1 MSVHSSGVPGPPLR
15 PPRWRVLLL
24 LLARLLSSMVTTL
37 ASMEQLAPAAL
48 GSLMQSHLVLRQH
61 ADALAGSSELARAY
75 RAWAALA
82 KLRRQVEWLGLHLQE
97 WRMQQLQ
104 QESWL
109 SEAKQV
115 LHAVHE
121 EAVAAASAPPTPQ
134 HLHALEQLMAIG
146 FTREASIVALRDA
159 DGSLEY
165 AAEAL
170 LEDAEESGLLQFL
183 PAATVDAARALAH
196 AATGTTPSAS

>member
-1 MSVHSSGVPGPPLR
+1 MGEGARLSRHFASCEGPRVRAPFGFSGSAFSGRHSNLEGSLWRSLVSVHSCGLLAGVPGLPLR
-15 PPRWRVLLL
+15 PPARWRVLLL

-109 SEAKQV
+109 SELSVPIGLSV
-115 LHAVHE
+115 LN
-121 EAVAAASAPPTPQ
+121 
-134 HLHALEQLMAIG
+134 LI
-146 FTREASIVALRDA
+146 I
-159 DGSLEY
+159 SLKN
-165 AAEAL
+165 AL
-170 LEDAEESGLLQFL
+170 LRLY
-183 PAATVDAARALAH
+183 
-196 AATGTTPSAS
+196 

>member
-1 MSVHSSGVPGPPLR
+1 MHLSRERPATARVCSQLWSSPGVPAPPLR
-15 PPRWRVLLL
+15 PPARWRVLLL
-24 LLARLLSSMVTTL
+24 PLAQLLSSMVTTL

-109 SEAKQV
+109 SELSVPIGLSV
-115 LHAVHE
+115 LN
-121 EAVAAASAPPTPQ
+121 
-134 HLHALEQLMAIG
+134 LI
-146 FTREASIVALRDA
+146 I
-159 DGSLEY
+159 SLKN
-165 AAEAL
+165 AL
-170 LEDAEESGLLQFL
+170 LRLY
-183 PAATVDAARALAH
+183 
-196 AATGTTPSAS
+196 